1 MAEKVIPMKS
11 FEVKLF
17 INGVTLTAD
26 DLEVIILRGLDK
38 ESIIADVVS
47 IEEVEVQEVE

>member
-1 MAEKVIPMKS
+1 MAKKVIPVKS

-17 INGVTLTAD
+17 INGVALTAGE
-26 DLEVIILRGLDK
+26 LEAIILRGLDK